1 MNLPKAIAFCALATL
16 LGGASLLATGIAEST
31 RQATA
36 KQNGLTKIPHDS
48 EFVRSLLDAR
58 LDDRTEAL
66 ERTFWLLAAANR
78 AADAE
83 NLNRFFVDC
92 NLRRLLAEDDACR
105 RETVSSAIAQGAA
118 LPERDGA
125 LFVPKDIEAEL
136 ARTLSFFWPDEA
148 LLRAGAGEQ
157 NWPRLRYDRA
167 GVLRYSDPDGAYV
180 FVAARNQ
187 GPWAISSWRVRLI
200 LQRTDANPL
209 ELECDSNNP
218 FPFRN
223 GSLAIGMQGAAH
235 CNVLGREPVEQMIA
249 ALRDAGDA
257 TFPQATFAQFVL
269 RDPYVR
275 VTDDGP
281 VGAARFKVEPM
292 DRLPIGGLTRSIVGL
307 PHELAALDCNR
318 LANCPSL
325 FASAAVRFAAFF
337 DARLKL
343 VPALLG
349 ALLGLAIG
357 GLARRSLTIG
367 GAFAGVFVL
376 LAIVGIGLL
385 FGMVSQGSGDKGFP
399 LLGIAMLIDGAGVGF
414 GLGLPAFFVALLLMK
429 TVRARSAQAVGPTEQ
444 PAA

>member
-1 MNLPKAIAFCALATL
+1 VNLPKAIAFCALATL

-36 KQNGLTKIPHDS
+36 KQSGLTKIPHDS
-48 EFVRSLLDAR
+48 ELVRSLLDAH

-66 ERTFWLLAAANR
+66 ERTLWLLAAADR

-105 RETVSSAIAQGAA
+105 RETVRSAIARGAA

-125 LFVPKDIEAEL
+125 LSIPRDVEAEL
-136 ARTLSFFWPDEA
+136 AQELSLSWPDEA
-148 LLRAGAGEQ
+148 LLRASAGEQ
-157 NWPRLRYDRA
+157 NWPRLRYDGA

-180 FVAARNQ
+180 FVAARNL
-187 GPWAISSWRVRLI
+187 GPWGISSWRIRLI
-200 LQRTDANPL
+200 LQRSDAKPL
-209 ELECDSNNP
+209 QLECDSNNP
-218 FPFRN
+218 FPFHD
-223 GSLAIGMQGAAH
+223 GSLAIGAQGAAH
-235 CNVLGREPVEQMIA
+235 CNVLGSEPVEQVIG

-257 TFPQATFAQFVL
+257 PFPQATFAQLAL

-275 VTDDGP
+275 VTD

-292 DRLPIGGLTRSIVGL
+292 DRLPIGSLTRSIAGL

-318 LANCPSL
+318 LASCPSL

-376 LAIVGIGLL
+376 LAIVGIALL
-385 FGMVSQGSGDKGFP
+385 FGMVSQGSGEKGFP
-399 LLGIAMLIDGAGVGF
+399 LLGIAMLIYGAGVGF
-414 GLGLPAFFVALLLMK
+414 GLGLPAFFIALLLMK

-444 PAA
+444 PAT